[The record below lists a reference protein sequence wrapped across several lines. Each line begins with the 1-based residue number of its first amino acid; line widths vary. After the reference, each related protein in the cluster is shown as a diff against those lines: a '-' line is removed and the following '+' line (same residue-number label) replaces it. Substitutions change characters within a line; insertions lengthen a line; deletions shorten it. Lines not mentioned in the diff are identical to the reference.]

1 MGPRRLLSL
10 LCCLPLLAGCEN
22 EGTAYLIQGKD
33 ESIALLREQRWF
45 WSDKVTQFLVVSRMP
60 TCLRRYEIRPGTTA
74 SVKVEV
80 FEYGDRVWAL
90 RQGRN
95 WYLVGT
101 QSCQFQRW
109 EEAPLEPPGALVGTF
124 TRKDGQLAFVAPKA
138 GAAEGR

>member
-1 MGPRRLLSL
+1 MRPRLLSL
-10 LCCLPLLAGCEN
+10 LLCLPLLAGCEN

-33 ESIALLREQRWF
+33 ESISLLREQRWF
-45 WSDKVTQFLVVSRMP
+45 WSDKVYQSIVVSRMP
-60 TCLRRYEIRPGTTA
+60 DCLRRYEIRTGSTA

-95 WYLVGT
+95 WYLAGT

-109 EEAPLEPPGALVGTF
+109 EDPPLEPPGPQVGTF
-124 TRKDGQLAFVAPKA
+124 TRKDGKLVFVSPKEREAP
-138 GAAEGR
+138 